1 MAIKYVP
8 KVGNS
13 TKTLRKLKIGDA
25 FKFDGTTHIKTDE
38 DADDEGVTV
47 RCLQVSGEDI
57 GYLSHFQKDSEV
69 EPVNLTIS
77 ED

>member
-8 KVGNS
+8 KGGNS
-13 TKTLRKLKIGDA
+13 TKDLRKLKIGDA
-25 FKFDGTTHIKTDE
+25 FKFDGITYIKSDE
-38 DADDEGVTV
+38 DADDEGATV
-47 RCLQVSGEDI
+47 RCLQVSGEDA
-57 GYLSHFQKDSEV
+57 GCLAHFTKSLEV